1 MKEEVKRVEKE
12 GRETMWAMQVNRSLI
27 SSKGEKDKREGKTE
41 KGARKKMC
49 ELNRMKREK
58 FEVKMDGRGRKIK
71 RKV

>member
-1 MKEEVKRVEKE
+1 M
-12 GRETMWAMQVNRSLI
+12 NRSLI
-27 SSKGEKDKREGKTE
+27 SSKGEKDKRERKTE

-58 FEVKMDGRGRKIK
+58 FEVKMNGRGRKIK

>member
-1 MKEEVKRVEKE
+1 M
-12 GRETMWAMQVNRSLI
+12 NRSLI

-41 KGARKKMC
+41 KGARKKKMC

-58 FEVKMDGRGRKIK
+58 FEVKTNGRGRKIK